1 MATRSYL
8 DTAPAVKT
16 TDPGPPDCLLL
27 KLGADGRAEV
37 LFLTTPS
44 AATRRRLRR
53 FARLLMESPSFPA
66 FGGDGAAA

>member
-1 MATRSYL
+1 MATRSSSHR
-8 DTAPAVKT
+8 
-16 TDPGPPDCLLL
+16 PGGQDNRSRPPRCLLL

-44 AATRRRLRR
+44 AATGRRLRR